1 MSRYDL
7 IVAKRLELLNM
18 KLCPHENM
26 KLNASLA
33 ALFEAVGFNPHA
45 AKRDER
51 CSKLRTGTPR
61 FAENVPWP
69 SRQGEAW
76 GLA

>member
-1 MSRYDL
+1 MSRHDL

-33 ALFEAVGFNPHA
+33 ALFEAVPFNPHA
-45 AKRDER
+45 AKCDER
-51 CSKLRTGTPR
+51 CSKLRAGTPR
-61 FAENVPWP
+61 SAANVPWP
-69 SRQGEAW
+69 CR
-76 GLA
+76 